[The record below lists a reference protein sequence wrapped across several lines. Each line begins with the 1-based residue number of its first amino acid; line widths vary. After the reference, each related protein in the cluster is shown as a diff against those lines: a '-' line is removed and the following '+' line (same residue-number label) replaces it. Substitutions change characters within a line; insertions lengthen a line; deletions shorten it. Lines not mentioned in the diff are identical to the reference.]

1 MAKKGRKMADRSDG
15 KLDELSGQ
23 IKTLTENVAA
33 LSKDVGELKK
43 KVDGDK
49 RSAPDLS
56 DLAALLPLLA
66 MMPAGPWSR
75 WWLLTMLGGPMAG
88 CGTPAL
94 MPAALRIV
102 AVRAMLMGRSLEHA
116 AKITDALSKGPSGTA
131 GKYDCMEQVFT
142 GIWSQ
147 MPAHKEMEMM
157 KYFWQANYQ
166 PK

>member
-1 MAKKGRKMADRSDG
+1 MADRSDG

-66 MMPAGPWSR
+66 MMPTGPWSR

-94 MPAALRIV
+94 MPAALRIAAAR
-102 AVRAMLMGRSLEHA
+102 AVLISRSLEHA
-116 AKITDALSKGPSGTA
+116 AKVTDALSKGPSEAA
-131 GKYDCMEQVFT
+131 GRQDFMEQLFQ
-142 GIWSQ
+142 GILSRP
-147 MPAHKEMEMM
+147 PADRKIVAEFMRS
-157 KYFWQANYQ
+157 FWQANPQ
-166 PK
+166 SK